1 MVASR
6 YVASRLVAVPR
17 RGGRR
22 KLQAT
27 GRRPTTC
34 GTQAVRRD
42 MWGSVRSPSAIAAG
56 ELSPISGT
64 EVGSE
69 VPSIHRPM
77 ARGEL
82 SPILAN
88 GAAQGLAP
96 RRFVVVVGDSPP
108 TSGTP

>member
-6 YVASRLVAVPR
+6 YVAPRLVAVPR

-34 GTQAVRRD
+34 GTRAARCD
-42 MWGSVRSPSAIAAG
+42 MWGSVRSPSALATG

-88 GAAQGLAP
+88 SAARGLPP
-96 RRFVVVVGDSPP
+96 RRFAVVVGDFPP
-108 TSGTP
+108 SSGTC